1 MERDLGAL
9 HLGCSPKFLRDV
21 LLVFLDGPRAEEELV
36 ARSGD
41 EVHDSKAVRI
51 DDADDV
57 AGFIRRVRRVARPA
71 CVQITGALFSRSVA
85 VSPTSIAT
93 ATVQDDASRHRG
105 NRPLRSSPGG
115 GGAAMARGSSLREL
129 FA

>member
-9 HLGCSPKFLRDV
+9 HLGCSPKFLRDM

-85 VSPTSIAT
+85 VSPASIAHC
-93 ATVQDDASRHRG
+93 AAAQ
-105 NRPLRSSPGG
+105 GG
-115 GGAAMARGSSLREL
+115 VAAMACGSSLREL